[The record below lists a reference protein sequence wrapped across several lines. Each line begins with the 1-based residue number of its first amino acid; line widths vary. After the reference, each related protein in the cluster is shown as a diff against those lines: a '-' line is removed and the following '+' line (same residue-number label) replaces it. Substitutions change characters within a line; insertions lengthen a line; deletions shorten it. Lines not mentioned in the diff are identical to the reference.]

1 LRAADIGQADYQL
14 LIDIRRFQITTDSQV
29 AAQIGLS
36 ARIVDKE
43 GKVVAARLFE
53 QSQKFEPLEPVAAVA
68 AFDDAFGRLAKDL
81 IAWTA
86 QVL

>member
-1 LRAADIGQADYQL
+1 LRTADVGQADFQL
-14 LIDIRRFQITTDSQV
+14 LIDVRRFQIATDPQA

-43 GKVVAARLFE
+43 GKVVASRLFE
-53 QSQKFEPLEPVAAVA
+53 QSQKFEPVDPQPAVN
-68 AFDDAFGRLAKDL
+68 AFDDAFGQLAKDL
-81 IAWTA
+81 IEWTA